1 MRKVERL
8 VSGANRPAPE
18 AFAELVR
25 SNSKLIYKM
34 SLRILKNHSDA
45 EDNLQNVLI
54 KAYNNI
60 HRFERRS
67 RPSSWVVRIAINE
80 ALMKIRKRRLAD
92 TVRRIEAATQDQN
105 CEALKIDDARP
116 DPEHQCIANDLAAR
130 ALRSLSPSL
139 RDTFLLCKAEGWT
152 HQELAGVMGISIG
165 TIKARIFRARAL
177 MRYQLASLAEDDRQ
191 HVCSRWVFDSEARRA
206 KH

>member
-1 MRKVERL
+1 
-8 VSGANRPAPE
+8 
-18 AFAELVR
+18 
-25 SNSKLIYKM
+25 M

-54 KAYNNI
+54 KAYKNI
-60 HRFERRS
+60 HRFEARS
-67 RPSSWVVRIAINE
+67 RPSSWLIGIAINE

-92 TVRRIEAATQDQN
+92 TVRRIETATQDQN
-105 CEALKIDDARP
+105 CEALKIENARP
-116 DPEHQCIANDLAAR
+116 DPEHQCIANDLAAKT
-130 ALRSLSPSL
+130 LRSFSPSL

-165 TIKARIFRARAL
+165 TIKARIIWARAL

-191 HVCSRWVFDSEARRA
+191 QVCSRWVFDSEARRA

>member
-45 EDNLQNVLI
+45 ED
-54 KAYNNI
+54 
-60 HRFERRS
+60 
-67 RPSSWVVRIAINE
+67 
-80 ALMKIRKRRLAD
+80 
-92 TVRRIEAATQDQN
+92 
-105 CEALKIDDARP
+105 
-116 DPEHQCIANDLAAR
+116 
-130 ALRSLSPSL
+130 
-139 RDTFLLCKAEGWT
+139 
-152 HQELAGVMGISIG
+152 
-165 TIKARIFRARAL
+165 
-177 MRYQLASLAEDDRQ
+177 DRQ
-191 HVCSRWVFDSEARRA
+191 EVYSRWVFDSEARRA